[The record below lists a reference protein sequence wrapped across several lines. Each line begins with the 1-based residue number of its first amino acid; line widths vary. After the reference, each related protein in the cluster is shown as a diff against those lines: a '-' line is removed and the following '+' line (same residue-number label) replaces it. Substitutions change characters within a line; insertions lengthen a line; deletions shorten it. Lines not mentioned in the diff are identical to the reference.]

1 MAEPTSTAAGGVG
14 LAALA
19 IALLGPMAG
28 PYALIVFAGLAG
40 AMLPLSGSVTP
51 SRLSGAWLLLR
62 CTLTSV
68 VFTGLLAT
76 LIEQRWGFPRLELL
90 APVAFAVGAIGDG
103 WRVIFS
109 ALGAALG
116 AAIQRRADDG
126 GSPK

>member
-1 MAEPTSTAAGGVG
+1 MAEPTSTAGGVG

-51 SRLSGAWLLLR
+51 TRLSGAWLLLR
-62 CTLTSV
+62 CTLTAV
-68 VFTGLLAT
+68 VFTGILAT
-76 LIEQRWGFPRLELL
+76 LIEQRWDVPRMELL
-90 APVAFAVGAIGDG
+90 APVAFIVGAIGDG
-103 WRVIFS
+103 WRTVFA

-116 AAIQRRADDG
+116 AAIQRRAADG